1 MPHKT
6 QHHSH
11 RHLTLQTTLVLII
24 ASAGLNI
31 YWGIYGIN
39 TPTIIA
45 GLAATTIALFL
56 FAIPTIKYNSEVTYQ
71 TDYES
76 LEEAYKD
83 LTSINDGFYKEKIR
97 NNNSH
102 FKELSENKIEAEKPF
117 LNTKFNVDLEIEKE
131 NSTENKSIKY
141 NIKIDQEH
149 VMNGTVTFYKDN
161 DKVYIQETEE
171 TVSRMPIL
179 GTMIS
184 ESKTIKMFER
194 TAKRKDYKITNVE
207 FKPYIRTKQKE

>member
-24 ASAGLNI
+24 SSAGLNI

-45 GLAATTIALFL
+45 GLSATIMALFL
-56 FAIPTIKYNSEVTYQ
+56 FAIPTIKYKTEVTYQ
-71 TDYES
+71 TDYKS
-76 LEEAYKD
+76 PEEAYKD
-83 LTSINDGFYKEKIR
+83 LTNINDGFYKEKIR

-117 LNTKFNVDLEIEKE
+117 LYTKFNVDLEIEKE
-131 NSTENKSIKY
+131 NSTKNKSIKY
-141 NIKIDQEH
+141 NIKIDHKH
-149 VMNGTVTFYKDN
+149 VMNGTVTIYKED
-161 DKVYIQETEE
+161 DKVCIRETEE

-207 FKPYIRTKQKE
+207 FKPYIS